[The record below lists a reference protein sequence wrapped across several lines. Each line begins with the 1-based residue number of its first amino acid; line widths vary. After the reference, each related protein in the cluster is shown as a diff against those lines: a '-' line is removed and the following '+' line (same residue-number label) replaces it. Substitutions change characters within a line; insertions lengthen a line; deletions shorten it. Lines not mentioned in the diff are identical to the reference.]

1 MAQTAKRLIAGSTLT
16 GSAATYYTAPVGTN
30 TVIKKLSLINTT
42 AAPIAATVYL
52 IASGGTAAST
62 NTITS
67 AKVIASNETWS
78 SPDCENQVLP
88 PQGFIQALGSG
99 LTIIASGIE
108 IT

>member
-1 MAQTAKRLIAGSTLT
+1 MAQTAKRLIAGSALT
-16 GSAATYYTAPVGTN
+16 GSAATYYTAPTGTT

-42 AAPIAATVYL
+42 GSPIAATVYL
-52 IASGGTAAST
+52 VASGGTAAAT

-67 AKVIASNETWS
+67 SKVIASNETWS
-78 SPDCENQVLP
+78 SPECENQVLP
-88 PQGFIQALGSG
+88 AGGFIQALGNG